1 MDAYRKA
8 ADCYATEDQNTSKCQ
23 MLLKVAH
30 YAATLDDFKQAI
42 DLYEEVG
49 HDYLLKQLT
58 APSCKEVYFKAM
70 LCHMVIAAKNK
81 TPLGTYAELDV
92 ALDKYKTSY
101 PGFDDSRESKLV
113 EGVMEGMKEEDI
125 EKIQNAIVEFDT
137 IVRLDDWKAGLLIQ
151 IKALV
156 QKSADQET
164 PMN

>member
-1 MDAYRKA
+1 MIL
-8 ADCYATEDQNTSKCQ
+8 EN
-23 MLLKVAH
+23 
-30 YAATLDDFKQAI
+30 
-42 DLYEEVG
+42 
-49 HDYLLKQLT
+49 
-58 APSCKEVYFKAM
+58 P
-70 LCHMVIAAKNK
+70 N
-81 TPLGTYAELDV
+81 
-92 ALDKYKTSY
+92 
-101 PGFDDSRESKLV
+101 LV